1 MQLPHIPDF
10 DSKSAA
16 QAQERQNSLTKPT
29 GSLGRLEALSIQ
41 LAGISAKSRPT
52 FPRKAVIV
60 MAGDHGVTEEGISAY
75 PSEVTKEMVV
85 NFLNGGA
92 AINVLARQAKARV
105 IVVDMGVAAD
115 FEQAEGLLNHKIA
128 KGTQNM
134 HKGSAMDRRQAE
146 RSVQAGV
153 EVVEAEIAKGLDILA
168 IGEMGIGNT
177 TPSSAITAVYTGLPV
192 RQITGRGTGL
202 DDSGF
207 FHKVEV
213 IEQSI
218 ALNRPNPAD
227 ALDVL
232 SKVGGFEIGGLTGL
246 ILGAAAHRIP
256 VLLDGFISGAAALL
270 AVELEPRVKPFLIA
284 SHLSVEAGHRA
295 ILERLGLKPLLELD
309 LRLGEG
315 TGAALAFH
323 LVDASVNTL
332 NEMATFSEAG
342 VSGKE

>member
-1 MQLPHIPDF
+1 
-10 DSKSAA
+10 
-16 QAQERQNSLTKPT
+16 
-29 GSLGRLEALSIQ
+29 
-41 LAGISAKSRPT
+41 
-52 FPRKAVIV
+52 
-60 MAGDHGVTEEGISAY
+60 
-75 PSEVTKEMVV
+75 
-85 NFLNGGA
+85 
-92 AINVLARQAKARV
+92 
-105 IVVDMGVAAD
+105 
-115 FEQAEGLLNHKIA
+115 
-128 KGTQNM
+128 M
-134 HKGSAMDRRQAE
+134 HKGPAMDRRQAE
-146 RSVQAGV
+146 ESIRLGM
-153 EVVEAEIAKGLDILA
+153 EVVESEIAQGLDILA

-207 FHKVEV
+207 FHKVGI

-218 ALNRPNPAD
+218 ALNHPDPSD

-232 SKVGGFEIGGLTGL
+232 GKVGGFEIGGLAGL

-270 AVELEPRVKPFLIA
+270 AVGLAPRVKPFLIA

-295 ILERLGLKPLLELD
+295 VLERLSLRPLLELD

-323 LVDASVNTL
+323 LVDAAVNTL
-332 NEMATFSEAG
+332 NDMATFSEAG

>member
-1 MQLPHIPDF
+1 MQLPDIPDF
-10 DSKSAA
+10 DSKSAE
-16 QAQERQNSLTKPT
+16 QARQRQSILTKPS
-29 GSLGRLEALSIQ
+29 GSLGRLESLSIQ
-41 LAGISAKSRPT
+41 LAGICAVSHPS

-60 MAGDHGVTEEGISAY
+60 MAGYHGVTAEGISAY
-75 PSEVTKEMVV
+75 PSEVTRQMVI
-85 NFLNGGA
+85 NFLQGGA
-92 AINVLARQAKARV
+92 AINVLARQASARV
-105 IVVDMGVAAD
+105 IIVDMGVAAD
-115 FEQAEGLLNHKIA
+115 FEEAVGLVHRKIA
-128 KGTQNM
+128 LGTKNM
-134 HKGSAMDRRQAE
+134 HRGPAMDRRQAE
-146 RSVQAGV
+146 ESIRAGI
-153 EVVEAEIAKGLDILA
+153 EVAEAEIAKGLDLLA

-177 TPSSAITAVYTGLPV
+177 TPSSAITAVFTGLPV

-207 FHKVEV
+207 FYKVEV
-213 IEQSI
+213 IERSI
-218 ALNRPNPAD
+218 ALNRPDPSD

-232 SKVGGFEIGGLTGL
+232 SKVGGFEIGGLAGL

-256 VLLDGFISGAAALL
+256 VILDGFISGASALL

-295 ILERLGLKPLLELD
+295 ILERLGLRPLLELD

-323 LVDASVNTL
+323 LLDAAVNTL

>member
-1 MQLPHIPDF
+1 MQLPDIPDF
-10 DSKSAA
+10 DSKSAE
-16 QAQERQNSLTKPT
+16 QARQRQDTLTKPS

-41 LAGISAKSRPT
+41 LAGICGVSHPT
-52 FPRKAVIV
+52 FPRKAVVV
-60 MAGDHGVTEEGISAY
+60 MAGDHGVTGEGISAY
-75 PSEVTKEMVV
+75 PSEVTRQMVI
-85 NFLNGGA
+85 NFLQGGA

-105 IVVDMGVAAD
+105 VVVDMGVAAD
-115 FEQAEGLLNHKIA
+115 FEQAVGLLQHKIA
-128 KGTQNM
+128 KGTRNM
-134 HKGSAMDRRQAE
+134 RRGPAMDRRQAE
-146 RSVQAGV
+146 ESVRVGIDVAEV
-153 EVVEAEIAKGLDILA
+153 EMAKGLDLLA

-177 TPSSAITAVYTGLPV
+177 TPSSAITSVYTGLPV

-207 FHKVEV
+207 LHKVEV

-218 ALNRPNPAD
+218 AINRPDPSD

-232 SKVGGFEIGGLTGL
+232 TKVGGFEIGGLTGL

-284 SHLSVEAGHRA
+284 SHLSVEVGHRA
-295 ILERLGLKPLLELD
+295 VLERLGLRPLLELD

-323 LVDASVNTL
+323 LVDAAVNTL

>member
-1 MQLPHIPDF
+1 MQLPDIPDF
-10 DSKSAA
+10 DSKSAG
-16 QAQERQNSLTKPT
+16 QAQERQNNLTKPT

-41 LAGISAKSRPT
+41 LAGISARSRPT

-60 MAGDHGVTEEGISAY
+60 MAADHGVTEEGISAY

-105 IVVDMGVAAD
+105 IVVDMGVATD
-115 FEQAEGLLNHKIA
+115 FEQAAGLLNHKIA

-134 HKGSAMDRRQAE
+134 RRGPAMDRQQAE

-218 ALNRPNPAD
+218 AFNHPDPAD

-270 AVELEPRVKPFLIA
+270 AVDLEQRVKPFLIA

-295 ILERLGLKPLLELD
+295 ILEHLGLKPLLELD

>member
-1 MQLPHIPDF
+1 MQLPDIPDF
-10 DSKSAA
+10 DVKSAG
-16 QAQERQNSLTKPT
+16 QAQQRQNTLTKPS
-29 GSLGRLEALSIQ
+29 GSLGRLETLSIQ
-41 LAGISAKSRPT
+41 LAGICGVSRPT

-75 PSEVTKEMVV
+75 PSEVTGEMVI

-92 AINVLARQAKARV
+92 AINVLARQANARV

-115 FEQAEGLLNHKIA
+115 FEKITGLIDHKIA
-128 KGTQNM
+128 RGTQNM
-134 HKGSAMDRRQAE
+134 HKGPAMDRWQAE
-146 RSVQAGV
+146 ESIRLGMK
-153 EVVEAEIAKGLDILA
+153 VVESEIARGLDILA

-207 FHKVEV
+207 FHKVEI

-218 ALNRPNPAD
+218 ALNRPDPSD

-232 SKVGGFEIGGLTGL
+232 SKVGGFEIGGLAGL

-270 AVELEPRVKPFLIA
+270 AVGLAPRVKPFLIA

-295 ILERLGLKPLLELD
+295 VLESLSLRPLLELD

-323 LVDASVNTL
+323 LVDAAVNTL
-332 NEMATFSEAG
+332 NDMATFSEAG

>member
-1 MQLPHIPDF
+1 MQLPDIPDF
-10 DSKSAA
+10 DSKSAE
-16 QAQERQNSLTKPT
+16 QARQRQDILTKPS
-29 GSLGRLEALSIQ
+29 GSLGQLETLSIQ
-41 LAGISAKSRPT
+41 LAGICGVSHPS

-75 PSEVTKEMVV
+75 PAAVTRQMVI
-85 NFLNGGA
+85 NFLRGGA
-92 AINVLARQAKARV
+92 AINVLARQARARV

-115 FEQAEGLLNHKIA
+115 FEQAVGLVQHKIA
-128 KGTQNM
+128 NGTRNM
-134 HKGSAMDRRQAE
+134 RRGPAMDRLQAE
-146 RSVQAGV
+146 ESIHAGI
-153 EVVEAEIAKGLDILA
+153 EVAEAEIAKGLDLLA

-207 FHKVEV
+207 LHKVEV

-218 ALNRPNPAD
+218 AINHPDPSD

-232 SKVGGFEIGGLTGL
+232 TKVGGFEIGGLTGL

-270 AVELEPRVKPFLIA
+270 AVELEPRLKPFLIA
-284 SHLSVEAGHRA
+284 SHLSVEVGHRA
-295 ILERLGLKPLLELD
+295 ILERLNLRPLLELD

-315 TGAALAFH
+315 TGAALAFP
-323 LVDASVNTL
+323 LVDAAVNTL

>member
-1 MQLPHIPDF
+1 MQLPDIPDF
-10 DSKSAA
+10 DSKSAE
-16 QAQERQNSLTKPT
+16 QARQRQNILTKPS
-29 GSLGRLEALSIQ
+29 GSLGQLETLSIQ
-41 LAGISAKSRPT
+41 LAGICGVSHPS

-75 PSEVTKEMVV
+75 PAAVTRQMVI
-85 NFLNGGA
+85 NFLRGGA
-92 AINVLARQAKARV
+92 AINVLARQARARV

-115 FEQAEGLLNHKIA
+115 FEQAVGLVQHKIA
-128 KGTQNM
+128 NGTRNM
-134 HKGSAMDRRQAE
+134 RRGPAMDRLQAE
-146 RSVQAGV
+146 ESIHAGI
-153 EVVEAEIAKGLDILA
+153 EVAEAEIAKGLDLLA

-207 FHKVEV
+207 LHKVEV

-218 ALNRPNPAD
+218 AINHPDPSD

-232 SKVGGFEIGGLTGL
+232 TKVGGFEIGGLTGL

-270 AVELEPRVKPFLIA
+270 AVELEPRLKPFLIA
-284 SHLSVEAGHRA
+284 SHLSVEVGHRA
-295 ILERLGLKPLLELD
+295 ILERLNLRPLLELD

-315 TGAALAFH
+315 TGAALAFP
-323 LVDASVNTL
+323 LVDAAVNTL

>member
-1 MQLPHIPDF
+1 MQLPKIPDF
-10 DSKSAA
+10 DSKSAD
-16 QAQERQNSLTKPT
+16 QAQRRQDTLTKPA
-29 GSLGRLEALSIQ
+29 GSLGRLETLSIQ
-41 LAGISAKSRPT
+41 LAGIRGDTRPS

-75 PSEVTKEMVV
+75 PAAVTREMVL
-85 NFLNGGA
+85 NFLHGGA

-105 IVVDMGVAAD
+105 VVVDMGVAAD
-115 FEQAEGLLNHKIA
+115 FEQAADLVRHKIA
-128 KGTQNM
+128 RGTQNM
-134 HKGSAMDRRQAE
+134 RRGPAMDRGQAE
-146 RSVQAGV
+146 DAVRAGIDIA
-153 EVVEAEIAKGLDILA
+153 EAEITKGLDALA

-177 TPSSAITAVYTGLPV
+177 TASSAITAVYTGLPA
-192 RQITGRGTGL
+192 RQITGRGTGI
-202 DDSGF
+202 DDAGF

-218 ALNRPNPAD
+218 ALNRPDPAD
-227 ALDVL
+227 PLDVL
-232 SKVGGFEIGGLTGL
+232 SKVGGFEIGGLTGA
-246 ILGAAAHRIP
+246 ILGASAHRIP
-256 VLLDGFISGAAALL
+256 VVLDGFISGAAALL
-270 AVELEPRVKPFLIA
+270 AAELEPRVKPFLIA

-323 LVDASVNTL
+323 LMDAAVNTL

>member
-1 MQLPHIPDF
+1 MQLPDIPDF
-10 DSKSAA
+10 DSKSAE
-16 QAQERQNSLTKPT
+16 QARQRQDILTKPS
-29 GSLGRLEALSIQ
+29 GSLGQLETLSIQ
-41 LAGISAKSRPT
+41 LAGICGVSHPS

-75 PSEVTKEMVV
+75 PAAVTRQMVI
-85 NFLNGGA
+85 NFLRGGA
-92 AINVLARQAKARV
+92 AINVLARQARARV

-115 FEQAEGLLNHKIA
+115 FEQAVGLVQHKIA
-128 KGTQNM
+128 NGTRNM
-134 HKGSAMDRRQAE
+134 RRGPAMDRLQAE
-146 RSVQAGV
+146 ESIRAGI
-153 EVVEAEIAKGLDILA
+153 EVAEAEIAKGLDLLA

-207 FHKVEV
+207 LHKVEV

-218 ALNRPNPAD
+218 AINHPDPSD

-232 SKVGGFEIGGLTGL
+232 TKVGGFEIGGLTGL

-270 AVELEPRVKPFLIA
+270 AVELEPRLKPFLIA
-284 SHLSVEAGHRA
+284 SHLSVEVGHRA
-295 ILERLGLKPLLELD
+295 ILERLNLRPLLELD

-315 TGAALAFH
+315 TGAALAFP
-323 LVDASVNTL
+323 LVDAAVNTL